1 LSLIGPG
8 VLDRLAVTGV
18 VSTEGEELQA
28 IPSGLERPRR
38 GGRYAYGVERTDVE
52 ELAVEPDPASGR

>member
-1 LSLIGPG
+1 
-8 VLDRLAVTGV
+8 V
-18 VSTEGEELQA
+18 VSTGGEELQA